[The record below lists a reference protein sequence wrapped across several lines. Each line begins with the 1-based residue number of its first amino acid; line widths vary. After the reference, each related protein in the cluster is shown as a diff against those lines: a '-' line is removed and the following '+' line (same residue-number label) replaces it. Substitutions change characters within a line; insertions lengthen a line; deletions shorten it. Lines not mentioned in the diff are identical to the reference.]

1 MNTVDGF
8 QGREKEVIVF
18 SCTRANLMGNVGF
31 LADRRRVNV
40 MLTRARRGL
49 IIVGHLRTLR
59 GEPEVWGPWLTWA
72 GENGLICG
80 LSATNADAANSLAT
94 IGMSSYAEIGGSG
107 ISETVNENAMLVP
120 SAWADE
126 PKNTSIQRIESGSK
140 LVQRE
145 HIPEA
150 WDDSDDENADVDAIV
165 PSASVSSFITSAI
178 STDDQD
184 PDSAWDEDDD
194 SEETA
199 SNSAVTSS
207 TDEEDDSDNQE

>member
-1 MNTVDGF
+1 
-8 QGREKEVIVF
+8 
-18 SCTRANLMGNVGF
+18 MGNVGF
-31 LADRRRVNV
+31 LADCRRVNV

-94 IGMSSYAEIGGSG
+94 IGMSSYAELWQRHWRNRHRKCDARS
-107 ISETVNENAMLVP
+107 VA
-120 SAWADE
+120 ADDT
-126 PKNTSIQRIESGSK
+126 KNTSIQRIESDRT
-140 LVQRE
+140 VQRE

-150 WDDSDDENADVDAIV
+150 WDDSDDENGCRRHR
-165 PSASVSSFITSAI
+165 PSASELLITSAI

-194 SEETA
+194 SEETV
-199 SNSAVTSS
+199 SNSAAFF
-207 TDEEDDSDNQE
+207 DG